1 MRQNI
6 LYILVFCLLVVSC
19 SNSTSRVPWSIR
31 KWQREHRVPEKI
43 IRSRIESAQKDSL
56 IIKDLALEEMT
67 VNACLL
73 INGMPS
79 EMYEYGDTIDILYA
93 GPEKDPAAGST
104 YTFVRDKFYSYTV
117 D

>member
-1 MRQNI
+1 M
-6 LYILVFCLLVVSC
+6 V
-19 SNSTSRVPWSIR
+19 
-31 KWQREHRVPEKI
+31 
-43 IRSRIESAQKDSL
+43 
-56 IIKDLALEEMT
+56 LEEMT

-73 INGMPS
+73 INGMPT

-93 GPEKDPAAGST
+93 GPEKAPAEGVT